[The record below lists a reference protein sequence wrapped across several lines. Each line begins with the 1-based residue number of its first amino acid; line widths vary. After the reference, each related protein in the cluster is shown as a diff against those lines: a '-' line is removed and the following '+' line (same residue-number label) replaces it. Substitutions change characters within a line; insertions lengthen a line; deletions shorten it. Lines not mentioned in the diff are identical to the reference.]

1 MDKGI
6 EIGATYTKAQIIADM
21 VAEAERLG
29 VNPGYIGKRP
39 TGISLILKGRLE
51 RIDIPRGHTGY
62 ARERALGLIQD
73 LLEKPT

>member
-29 VNPGYIGKRP
+29 VNPG
-39 TGISLILKGRLE
+39 
-51 RIDIPRGHTGY
+51 
-62 ARERALGLIQD
+62 
-73 LLEKPT
+73 